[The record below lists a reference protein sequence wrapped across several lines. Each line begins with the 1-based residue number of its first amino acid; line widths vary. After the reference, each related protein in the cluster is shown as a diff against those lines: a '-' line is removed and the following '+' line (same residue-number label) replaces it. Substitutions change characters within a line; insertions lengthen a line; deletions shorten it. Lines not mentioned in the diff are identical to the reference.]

1 MTRPKRSPALAGVT
15 TAPYLVPVMGEV
27 AALLDAAER
36 VLVACGRAEDEH
48 ADRAVSLAASID
60 PAILPVGAVVGAGL
74 PAPLA
79 GCLAYRALRR
89 LGAALQPV
97 LDEAVAADGPV
108 GFRVVSVDTTDLALL
123 GQAAAQLTSR
133 HRMRHGA
140 LGDALEALHDSST
153 EPPDDRHPAALG
165 CLLAVLVPVVDPAA
179 VALAEIAGDRV
190 PPGPAARQA
199 HRDVQAR
206 VLARL
211 HRAR

>member
-1 MTRPKRSPALAGVT
+1 MTRPQHSPAPAGPT
-15 TAPYLVPVMGEV
+15 TARYLVPVLGEV

-36 VLVACGRAEDEH
+36 VLVACGRAEDEQ
-48 ADRAVSLAASID
+48 ADRAVTLAASID
-60 PAILPVGAVVGAGL
+60 PTILPVGAVVGAGL

-79 GCLAYRALRR
+79 GRLAYRALRR
-89 LGAALQPV
+89 LGAALQPALGEV
-97 LDEAVAADGPV
+97 VADDGPV

-133 HRMRHGA
+133 HRTRHGA
-140 LGDALEALHDSST
+140 LGAALDTLGDGLD

-179 VALAEIAGDRV
+179 AALAGD
-190 PPGPAARQA
+190 PAPTRLA
-199 HRDVQAR
+199 HREVGAR